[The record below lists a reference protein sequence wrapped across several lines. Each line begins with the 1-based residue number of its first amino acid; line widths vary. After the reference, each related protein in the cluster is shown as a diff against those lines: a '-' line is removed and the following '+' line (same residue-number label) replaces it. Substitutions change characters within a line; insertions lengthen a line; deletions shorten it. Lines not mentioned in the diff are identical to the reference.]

1 MSQKKKR
8 RRRSQWE
15 RETVGQ
21 KVRGQMVKKAWAKGL
36 SAGGS
41 DGCMGSRQS
50 GKLIV
55 RTWVGLLMGERGRK
69 WTMEVQRVKVKLGVR
84 PVRIPANNLINSAV

>member
-1 MSQKKKR
+1 MFEPKKK
-8 RRRSQWE
+8 SQWE

-36 SAGGS
+36 LAVGS

-55 RTWVGLLMGERGRK
+55 GTWVGLLMGERGRK
-69 WTMEVQRVKVKLGVR
+69 WTMEVHRVKGKLGVR
-84 PVRIPANNLINSAV
+84 PARIPANKVINSSV